1 MEALS
6 MHPAT
11 QWHYQTLANRA
22 VEALKRNNFG
32 ALYAAT
38 SAEAA
43 QAIKQ
48 MIPEGSTIGF
58 GGSVTVQSLGIVPL
72 LEAGNYTLVN
82 PPGVEA
88 KLGREER
95 NALRRQATVA
105 DVFLTGTNSITLDG
119 KLVNTDATGNRVAAM
134 IWGPKKTILVAG
146 ANKIVHNL
154 DEAMTRVT
162 NIATPPNCKRLGY
175 DTPCAVTGVCS
186 DCRSPQRICNA
197 TVILHRQTFGT
208 DLTVVIVGE
217 ELGF

>member
-1 MEALS
+1 
-6 MHPAT
+6 MHKAK
-11 QWHYQTLANRA
+11 QWHYEILGQKA

-32 ALYAAT
+32 AIYAAT
-38 SAEAA
+38 SAEAS
-43 QAIKQ
+43 QAIKE
-48 MIPEGSTIGF
+48 MIAEGSTIGF
-58 GGSVTVQSLGIVPL
+58 GGSVTVQFLGIVEL
-72 LEAGNYTLVN
+72 LEKGNYKLIN

-95 NALRRQATVA
+95 NALRRQATLA

-119 KLVNTDATGNRVAAM
+119 KMVNTDATGNRVSAM

-146 ANKIVHNL
+146 ANKIVQNL
-154 DEAMTRVT
+154 DEAIDRVT

-175 DTPCAVTGVCS
+175 ETPCAVTGVCS

-197 TVILHRQTFGT
+197 TVILHRKTFGT

-217 ELGF
+217 DLGF